1 MILNKKNKTKLIVLS
16 IVLILLAFI
25 VILFINIVSELKNG
39 EQTLSTMTFTDINI
53 SSIKDGTYTGEFK
66 AGLVFVKVKTTI
78 KDEKI
83 TDIKLIE
90 HQNGKGSAAE
100 SIISNIIAKQTTDV
114 DMISGA
120 TISSKVIRKAIENS
134 LVEK

>member
-1 MILNKKNKTKLIVLS
+1 MILNKKKKTSIILLS
-16 IVLILLAFI
+16 IVLIVLAFI
-25 VILFINIVSELKNG
+25 VILFINIVSELKSG
-39 EQTLSTMTFTDINI
+39 EQTLAKMTFTDINI
-53 SSIKDGTYTGEFK
+53 SSIKEGTYTGEFK

-78 KDEKI
+78 KDKKI
-83 TDIKLIE
+83 TDIKLVE
-90 HQNGKGSAAE
+90 HKNGKGSAAE
-100 SIISNIIAKQTTDV
+100 SIISDIIAKQTTDV

>member
-1 MILNKKNKTKLIVLS
+1 MILNKKKKTSIIVLS
-16 IVLILLAFI
+16 IVLIVLTFI

-39 EQTLSTMTFTDINI
+39 EQTLSKMTFTDINI
-53 SSIKDGTYTGEFK
+53 SSIKDGAYTGEFK

-78 KDEKI
+78 KDKKI

-90 HQNGKGSAAE
+90 HKNGKGSGAE
-100 SIISNIIAKQTTDV
+100 SIISDIIAKQTTDV

>member
-16 IVLILLAFI
+16 IVLIVLAFI
-25 VILFINIVSELKNG
+25 AILFINIVSELKNG
-39 EQTLSTMTFTDINI
+39 EKIISEITFTDIDL
-53 SSIKDGTYTGEFK
+53 SSIEDGTYTGEFK
-66 AGLVFVKVKTTI
+66 AGLVFVKVETTI
-78 KDEKI
+78 EDKKI

-90 HQNGKGSAAE
+90 HKNGKGSAAE
-100 SIISNIIAKQTTDV
+100 SIISDIIAKQTTEV

-134 LVEK
+134 LGEK

>member
-16 IVLILLAFI
+16 IVLIVFAFM

-39 EQTLSTMTFTDINI
+39 EQTLSEMTFTEIDL

-66 AGLVFVKVKTTI
+66 AGLVYVKVKTTI
-78 KDEKI
+78 QDKKI

-90 HQNGKGSAAE
+90 HKNGKGSAAE
-100 SIISNIIAKQTTDV
+100 SIISDIIAKQTTDV

-134 LVEK
+134 LGEK